1 MSAISSAWKGAAAF
15 VLLLNAFCQPVH
27 AAVEAAAGQ
36 PDVLPAERIVAS
48 SEPFSLSTSLL
59 PDGPLRTKWQ
69 GVTRAIEAET
79 KIIAECRTNPATC
92 GSPAALRFLGIV
104 QAAAARSGLAR
115 LGEVNRAINLAIR
128 PVSDLTQYGTD
139 DYWSSP
145 LATLTSGA
153 GDCEDYAIAK
163 LVALHEAGV
172 AHDDLRLV
180 ILRDTAT
187 NDDHAVL
194 AARFDGRWRIL
205 DNRTLV
211 MIEDS
216 EPRKEQ
222 PLIAIDAEGVK
233 RFEQSVPAIALARQ
247 DIIPAIRATVS
258 VETSGFDALALA
270 LVL

>member
-1 MSAISSAWKGAAAF
+1 M
-15 VLLLNAFCQPVH
+15 LLFNAFCHPVH
-27 AAVEAAAGQ
+27 AAVEALTGQSAVLASGRAAE
-36 PDVLPAERIVAS
+36 P
-48 SEPFSLSTSLL
+48 SEPFSLTTTPL
-59 PDGPLRTKWQ
+59 PDGPLHKKWQ
-69 GVTRAIEAET
+69 GVASAIEAEA
-79 KIIAECRTNPATC
+79 KIITECRASPETC
-92 GSPAALRFLGIV
+92 GSPAALRFLGII

-115 LGEVNRAINLAIR
+115 LGEVNRAINLAVR
-128 PVSDLTQYGTD
+128 PVSDLSQYGAD

-172 AHDDLRLV
+172 ARDDLRLV
-180 ILRDTAT
+180 ILRDPAT
-187 NDDHAVL
+187 GEDHAVL

-216 EPRKEQ
+216 EPHKER
-222 PLIAIDAEGVK
+222 PLVAIDAEGVK
-233 RFEQSVPAIALARQ
+233 RFEQSVPSLALAQ
-247 DIIPAIRATVS
+247 QNITPAIPAAPS
-258 VETSGFDALALA
+258 VETSSFDAFALA